1 MSACKKRTPWCKQ
14 QRQSLNWWQVVLHR
28 PSWSIEPNIH
38 IPLHVAQLPCM
49 DCLYCFRVLPCST
62 ASWLLSSHGWLLG
75 LKMDGPTLGF
85 HRFHVSEPAVTAVRL
100 SFDHDEWKTTTFR
113 YLSYAWDLQCLW
125 HSRSWRF
132 QLCSCGYLTAHKHH
146 HFQSEKLSSKL
157 TNLLPPC

>member
-1 MSACKKRTPWCKQ
+1 MLQYVCMQKKPWCKQ
-14 QRQSLNWWQVVLHR
+14 QRQSLNWWQVVLVHR

-38 IPLHVAQLPCM
+38 MPLHVAQLPSM

-75 LKMDGPTLGF
+75 LKMDGPWRWDF
-85 HRFHVSEPAVTAVRL
+85 IVSMFPN
-100 SFDHDEWKTTTFR
+100 
-113 YLSYAWDLQCLW
+113 LSYAWDLQCLW

-132 QLCSCGYLTAHKHH
+132 QLYSCGYLTAHKHH